1 MENNTLEAKYR
12 KLASEYSKLRAQASV
27 LKTAVIEEQ
36 NKSSTLRENLR
47 QKETSLR
54 RSEHEVDSLGFR
66 NKQLERRVAA
76 LQEEIASK
84 ENRKTNKNQ
93 KAENTT
99 NYGKNKSILPADSGS
114 GNKARNQEPTG
125 SRFADYFDNTQEV
138 LIFEELQKKILENA
152 QLTSSIDDKNQEL
165 QMYSERIYELEKQLE
180 KRTTENMEN
189 ERRLRREIDCLQSR
203 ISELETK
210 LVEAASMIGS
220 EDALSASGSD
230 NTPLHTT
237 TNSST
242 SEDRIAH
249 LEKEVS
255 HWRTQYEISRISDSL
270 PHEMSRLGKDKQN
283 QYNGPSVV
291 AGSCCSTAATG
302 LSVIA
307 ANAAAT
313 AGNESNKGGQNDA
326 YSSQTPSTTSIKEQL
341 IFNNFSKKFEDLL
354 KNKCMS
360 ESRLVSYQVEAE
372 HLRNCFENS
381 AQEVK
386 DKENELILAGRTIQ
400 TLEEDL
406 ATTRVNYEEQISV
419 LTEQVISLSEQLASC
434 K

>member
-36 NKSSTLRENLR
+36 NKSSTLRETLR

-66 NKQLERRVAA
+66 NKQLERRVAS
-76 LQEEIASK
+76 LQEDIASK
-84 ENRKTNKNQ
+84 ENRKSNKNQ
-93 KAENTT
+93 KTDAT
-99 NYGKNKSILPADSGS
+99 NNGKIKSSSSSSSGS
-114 GNKARNQEPTG
+114 GQQDISG
-125 SRFADYFDNTQEV
+125 SRFSEYFDNTQEV

-152 QLTSSIDDKNQEL
+152 ELTSLIDDKNQEL
-165 QMYSERIYELEKQLE
+165 QMHSERIFNLEKQLE
-180 KRTTENMEN
+180 KRTTENMEI
-189 ERRLRREIDCLQSR
+189 ERRLRKDIDSFQAR

-242 SEDRIAH
+242 TSEDRIAY

-270 PHEMSRLGKDKQN
+270 PLEMSRLGKEK
-283 QYNGPSVV
+283 QYNGPSLVS
-291 AGSCCSTAATG
+291 GSCCSTAATG

-307 ANAAAT
+307 ANAAA
-313 AGNESNKGGQNDA
+313 GSDNNKGVQNDNN
-326 YSSQTPSTTSIKEQL
+326 SPQTTSTTTIKEQL

-354 KNKCMS
+354 KTKCMS
-360 ESRLVSYQVEAE
+360 ESRLASYQVEAD
-372 HLRNCFENS
+372 HLHNCLENS
-381 AQEVK
+381 TQELK
-386 DKENELILAGRTIQ
+386 DKETELLVAGQTIQ

>member
-1 MENNTLEAKYR
+1 MENNNTLEAKYR

-36 NKSSTLRENLR
+36 TKSSTLRETLR

-66 NKQLERRVAA
+66 NKQLERRVAS
-76 LQEEIASK
+76 LQEDIASK
-84 ENRKTNKNQ
+84 ENRKSNKNQ
-93 KAENTT
+93 KSDAT
-99 NYGKNKSILPADSGS
+99 NNGKTKSSSSAGGGS
-114 GNKARNQEPTG
+114 GAGQDTTG

-152 QLTSSIDDKNQEL
+152 ELTSSIDDKNQEL
-165 QMYSERIYELEKQLE
+165 QMHAERIYDLEKQLE
-180 KRTTENMEN
+180 KRTTENMEI
-189 ERRLRREIDCLQSR
+189 ERRLRKEIDSLQAR

-230 NTPLHTT
+230 NTTPLHTT

-242 SEDRIAH
+242 TSEDRIAY

-270 PHEMSRLGKDKQN
+270 PHEMSRLCKEKQQH
-283 QYNGPSVV
+283 QYNGPLVV
-291 AGSCCSTAATG
+291 PGSCCSTAATG

-307 ANAAAT
+307 ANAAA
-313 AGNESNKGGQNDA
+313 AGSDNNKGLQNDNNL
-326 YSSQTPSTTSIKEQL
+326 TTTATTTIKEQL

-354 KNKCMS
+354 KTKCMS
-360 ESRLVSYQVEAE
+360 ESRLASYQVEAD
-372 HLRNCFENS
+372 HLHNCLENS
-381 AQEVK
+381 TQELK
-386 DKENELILAGRTIQ
+386 DKETELLIAGQTIQ

>member
-1 MENNTLEAKYR
+1 MESNTLEAKYR

-36 NKSSTLRENLR
+36 GKSSTLREALR
-47 QKETSLR
+47 QRETSLR

-66 NKQLERRVAA
+66 NKQLERRVAS
-76 LQEEIASK
+76 LQEDIASK
-84 ENRKTNKNQ
+84 ENRKSNKNQ
-93 KAENTT
+93 KSDPIN
-99 NYGKNKSILPADSGS
+99 NGKTKSSSSSASSAGAGHDPA
-114 GNKARNQEPTG
+114 G

-152 QLTSSIDDKNQEL
+152 ELTSSIDDKNQEL
-165 QMYSERIYELEKQLE
+165 QMHAERIFDLEKQLE
-180 KRTTENMEN
+180 KRTTENMET
-189 ERRLRREIDCLQSR
+189 ERRLRKEIDALQAR

-270 PHEMSRLGKDKQN
+270 PHEMSRLCKEKQ
-283 QYNGPSVV
+283 QLNGPLVV
-291 AGSCCSTAATG
+291 PGSCCSTAATG

-307 ANAAAT
+307 ANAAA
-313 AGNESNKGGQNDA
+313 AGSDNNKGVQNDNN
-326 YSSQTPSTTSIKEQL
+326 SLQITSTTTIKEQL

-354 KNKCMS
+354 KTKCMS
-360 ESRLVSYQVEAE
+360 ESRVASYQVEAD
-372 HLRNCFENS
+372 HLHNCLENS
-381 AQEVK
+381 TQELK
-386 DKENELILAGRTIQ
+386 DKENELMVAGRTIQ

>member
-1 MENNTLEAKYR
+1 MESNTLEAKYR

-36 NKSSTLRENLR
+36 SKSSTLRETLR

-66 NKQLERRVAA
+66 NKQLERRVAS
-76 LQEEIASK
+76 LQDEIASK

-93 KAENTT
+93 KADTT
-99 NYGKNKSILPADSGS
+99 SNGKSKSSSSAGS
-114 GNKARNQEPTG
+114 ASTG
-125 SRFADYFDNTQEV
+125 SKFADYFDNTQEV

-165 QMYSERIYELEKQLE
+165 QMHSERIYDLEKQLE
-180 KRTTENMEN
+180 KRTTENMEI
-189 ERRLRREIDCLQSR
+189 ERRLRKEIDSLQAR

-270 PHEMSRLGKDKQN
+270 PHEMSRLSKEKQ
-283 QYNGPSVV
+283 QHYNGPLAV
-291 AGSCCSTAATG
+291 AGSCCSTAASG

-307 ANAAAT
+307 ANAAS
-313 AGNESNKGGQNDA
+313 AGVDNNKGALQNVNN
-326 YSSQTPSTTSIKEQL
+326 SLQTTSTTTIKEQL

-354 KNKCMS
+354 KTKCMS
-360 ESRLVSYQVEAE
+360 ESRLASYQVEAE
-372 HLRNCFENS
+372 HLHNCLENS
-381 AQEVK
+381 TQELK
-386 DKENELILAGRTIQ
+386 DKETELMVAGRTIQ